1 MAKYIDIANDIR
13 DKIKNQKYVYGQK
26 LPYEYS
32 LCVAYHCNKETMK
45 KALDILVKEGLIVRR
60 RGAGTFVKDYN
71 SSMENPNLINDSK
84 IGLTQRFK
92 GKKEIDSDIIVFE
105 VISCDEGISKK
116 LQIEEGAFVY
126 HIIRR
131 RNLDKK
137 PYSIEIIYMPISIIP
152 NLKIDHLKG
161 SIYQYIEKTLKL
173 KIQSAHK
180 TISGHISSQ
189 LEQDYLALKST
200 EPYFQIEQITYL
212 SSGTIFEYSL
222 SRFHYQDFELKTVTI
237 AM

>member
-1 MAKYIDIANDIR
+1 M
-13 DKIKNQKYVYGQK
+13 
-26 LPYEYS
+26 
-32 LCVAYHCNKETMK
+32 
-45 KALDILVKEGLIVRR
+45 
-60 RGAGTFVKDYN
+60 
-71 SSMENPNLINDSK
+71 
-84 IGLTQRFK
+84 
-92 GKKEIDSDIIVFE
+92 
-105 VISCDEGISKK
+105 ISCDEGISKK

>member
-32 LCVAYHCNKETMK
+32 LCVDYHCNKETMK

-71 SSMENPNLINDSK
+71 PSMESPNLTNNK

-92 GKKEIDSDIIVFE
+92 GIKEIDSDIIVFE
-105 VISCDEGISKK
+105 VIPCDEEISKK
-116 LQIEEGAFVY
+116 LQIEEGTFVY

-152 NLKIDHLKG
+152 NLKIEHLKG

-173 KIQSAHK
+173 KIQSVHK
-180 TISGHISSQ
+180 TVSGHISSQ

-200 EPYFQIEQITYL
+200 EPYFQIEQIAYL

-222 SRFHYQDFELKTVTI
+222 SRFHYRDFELKTVTV